1 MTHVSE
7 FEAMILH
14 YKDLE
19 AKIIREK
26 EHSDVGPITQ
36 YTGKLG

>member
-7 FEAMILH
+7 LEAMIVH

-19 AKIIREK
+19 AKIIEEN
-26 EHSDVGPITQ
+26 EHYDVGPITQ